1 MRKLTA
7 TLCLT
12 LAVLFGSVGMVF
24 SADINAISIE
34 QYFDDGKDRA
44 GTIIYVNG
52 PVGELTL
59 EEDPFSDKKEISA
72 LIIKKASRSI
82 HAILNKNL
90 PSETVKLGDQVTVKF
105 KSGPIMNNFT
115 LVRGKLIKGDV
126 KVAKWS
132 SKSKPKL
139 RDVITVE
146 DYFSKKLRVGN
157 KRITFEGTVYKF
169 SKAGSGEVLIVL
181 VSDSNEANVYI
192 SPRYWKKKEIK
203 DVLKTLKEGDRVQVK
218 GSFTME
224 GGMTIFTGET
234 LSKK

>member
-1 MRKLTA
+1 MKRL
-7 TLCLT
+7 LP
-12 LAVLFGSVGMVF
+12 VLMVFGLYFASAGMVL

-52 PVGELTL
+52 SVGELAF
-59 EEDPFSDKKEISA
+59 EEDLFSDKKEISV
-72 LIIKKASRSI
+72 LIIKKGSRSI

-90 PSETVKLGDQVTVKF
+90 PSDTVKLGDQVTVKF
-105 KSGPIMNNFT
+105 KSGAIMNNSA
-115 LVRGKLIKGDV
+115 LVRGELIKGDV

-139 RDVITVE
+139 KDVITVE

-157 KRITFEGTVYKF
+157 KRVTFEGTVYKF
-169 SKAGSGEVLIVL
+169 SKAGSGEVLIEF
-181 VSDSNEANVYI
+181 VSDGNEANVYI

-203 DVLKTLKEGDRVQVK
+203 DVLKTLKEGDRVQLK
-218 GSFTME
+218 GSFNME

-234 LSKK
+234 LKKK